1 MTENSKKQA
10 QDIEEEIRAEEKIP
24 LSFAIRWPIMQL
36 GRAVADLIDGY
47 KMMFKIGPTD
57 LKTMYLRRF
66 EAADARGETW
76 KCIRWMEKVTS
87 LDPEDPDAFYRLG
100 VAYEKN
106 KDFEAAIQ
114 AYKRVIKIKSD
125 HAKAHYRTGILYLAK
140 QEYKTAVE
148 PLKKALKIEPDSP
161 EINFRL
167 GVAHD
172 RLQEHEKA
180 ISFFSRA
187 VEINPDFLKVYKNM
201 ALSYDSMGKHKE
213 ALECLKR
220 ALELE
225 EMSA

>member
-1 MTENSKKQA
+1 MSENGKNQP
-10 QDIEEEIRAEEKIP
+10 QDMEEKVLEEERIP
-24 LSFAIRWPIMQL
+24 LGLAIRWPIMQL
-36 GRAVADLIDGY
+36 GRAVADMVDGY
-47 KMMFKIGPTD
+47 KNMFKIAPTD
-57 LKTMYLRRF
+57 LKSMYLRRF
-66 EAADARGETW
+66 EAADARGEVW
-76 KCIRWMEKVTS
+76 KCIRWMEKITS

-100 VAYEKN
+100 VSYEKN
-106 KDFEAAIQ
+106 KDAEAAIQ
-114 AYKRVIKIKSD
+114 AYKRVITIKPD
-125 HAKAHYRTGILYLAK
+125 HAKAHYRTGMLYLAK
-140 QEYKTAVE
+140 QEFRAAVE

-180 ISFFSRA
+180 ISFFSKA

-201 ALSYDSMGKHKE
+201 ALTYDSMGKHKE

-225 EMSA
+225 EMSV

>member
-1 MTENSKKQA
+1 MAENSENQP
-10 QDIEEEIRAEEKIP
+10 QDIEEKPQPAEKIP
-24 LSFAIRWPIMQL
+24 LSFSIRWPIIQL
-36 GRAVADLIDGY
+36 GRAVADLVDGY
-47 KMMFKIGPTD
+47 KNMVKMAPTD
-57 LKTMYLRRF
+57 LKSMYLKRF

-100 VAYEKN
+100 IAYEKN

-125 HAKAHYRTGILYLAK
+125 HAKAHYRTGVLYLAR
-140 QEYKTAVE
+140 QDYKAAIEV
-148 PLKKALKIEPDSP
+148 LKKALKIKPDSG

-187 VEINPDFLKVYKNM
+187 VEINPNFLKVYKNM
-201 ALSYDSMGKHKE
+201 ALTYEMIGRHKE
-213 ALECLKR
+213 ALGCLKR

-225 EMSA
+225 EMSS